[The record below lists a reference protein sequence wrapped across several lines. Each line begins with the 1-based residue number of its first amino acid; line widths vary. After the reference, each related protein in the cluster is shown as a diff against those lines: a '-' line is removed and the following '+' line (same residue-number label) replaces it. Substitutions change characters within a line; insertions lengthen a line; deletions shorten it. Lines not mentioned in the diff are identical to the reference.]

1 MALEGN
7 LKDLSLIG
15 VLQLISGERMT
26 GVLKLKRKGEEAYV
40 GFEDGQITGAFWLKG
55 GAHESLD
62 LYLVKSGMVS
72 RELFNS
78 AARIKEETGESIVT
92 ILVRNKHLDEES
104 LKEIIRFKIQEVLD
118 ELFSWKEGEFHFV
131 PDERI
136 YKKSAL
142 KVLLNT
148 EGVILEGARRIDE
161 WPRIVKAIP
170 SGELIFRK
178 KEDAKLEF
186 DFTPE
191 SERVYNLVD
200 GHRTVN
206 EIVEYSGLG
215 KFRTYSNLF
224 DLLSTDQIEIV
235 GIKPTYK
242 AETKIEWAKLLGY
255 PLLLIFIIGYLLT
268 FTILITNLWRVESF
282 NRIPVQFESFSL
294 NREGFRELYR
304 LKNGKE
310 PTSWELERF
319 MKGVK

>member
-1 MALEGN
+1 MALEGH

-40 GFEDGQITGAFWLKG
+40 GFEDGQITGSFWLKG

-72 RELFNS
+72 KELFNS
-78 AARIKEETGESIVT
+78 AIRIQEETGESIVT
-92 ILVRNKHLDEES
+92 ILVRNKHLDENS
-104 LKEIIRFKIQEVLD
+104 LRDIIRFKIQEVLD
-118 ELFSWKEGEFHFV
+118 ELFSWKDGEFHFV
-131 PDERI
+131 PDEKI

-170 SGELIFRK
+170 SGELIFTK
-178 KEDAKLEF
+178 KEDSKLEF
-186 DFTPE
+186 EFNAE

-206 EIVEYSGLG
+206 EIIEYSGLG
-215 KFRTYSNLF
+215 KFRTFSNLF

-235 GIKPTYK
+235 GMKPRLK
-242 AETKIEWAKLLGY
+242 AETRIEWAKILSY
-255 PLLLIFIIGYLLT
+255 PILLISIVGYLLLMT
-268 FTILITNLWRVESF
+268 FLITKLWKVDLFNQLPLRISNLT
-282 NRIPVQFESFSL
+282 L
-294 NREGFRELYR
+294 NKEGFTDLYI
-304 LKNGKE
+304 LKNGKR
-310 PTSWELERF
+310 PTESELESFIRE
-319 MKGVK
+319 VR